1 MGLFD
6 KIKKVF
12 TGESKEKDQEKQ
24 GEEAGGQASQTQ
36 KTNQGQKVSASPSS
50 DQGQAESTDLD
61 LDSSS
66 LQPSQ
71 EKHQADIAGQPS
83 QKQVKEEEEQ
93 GQPGQGHTG
102 QGQDDH
108 DRAQT
113 GGNQAQDSQAGS
125 DQAQASQT
133 SQVQTPGDQGQ
144 ASKFNSDQ
152 AQAQTS
158 NRPAQTSQ
166 SEKDQ
171 EDPEAGQPS
180 RRDPEEV
187 ARLEAQKYTEGLS
200 KSRRSFTRRLNELF
214 ANFRYEDEEFFE
226 ELEDLLIESD
236 VGFEA
241 TMFISEVMR
250 HEAKVENI
258 RTMKDAERVLVK
270 TMVDLY
276 GDTNPDYIEFN
287 DNPDGLTVILFVGVN
302 GVGKTTTIAK
312 MAHQYQEQGKKVI
325 LAAGD
330 TFRAGAIEQ
339 LHVWGD
345 RIGAPVVSTQKGG
358 DPAAVVYDGIAQAK
372 DQGADVLLIDTA
384 GRLQNKKNLMNELE
398 KMKRVISR
406 EIPDAPHETLLVL
419 DATTGQ
425 NALSQ
430 AKIFKETTD
439 VTGIVLTKM
448 DGTAK
453 GGIVLAIGK
462 ELGIPVKFVGL
473 GETMDD
479 LHAFDTEKFAIGL
492 FRDLI
497 EQTV

>member
-6 KIKKVF
+6 KIKKAF
-12 TGESKEKDQEKQ
+12 M
-24 GEEAGGQASQTQ
+24 GEEQQTQ
-36 KTNQGQKVSASPSS
+36 DKALEQTQEDSIEEEIPAEQPEATDTTEENILKTPANQKDVPTLTEKTHG
-50 DQGQAESTDLD
+50 AEI
-61 LDSSS
+61 
-66 LQPSQ
+66 
-71 EKHQADIAGQPS
+71 ADVPAEAEQ
-83 QKQVKEEEEQ
+83 QKQKQETSPRQEEPVEQEE
-93 GQPGQGHTG
+93 P
-102 QGQDDH
+102 
-108 DRAQT
+108 
-113 GGNQAQDSQAGS
+113 
-125 DQAQASQT
+125 
-133 SQVQTPGDQGQ
+133 
-144 ASKFNSDQ
+144 K
-152 AQAQTS
+152 
-158 NRPAQTSQ
+158 
-166 SEKDQ
+166 
-171 EDPEAGQPS
+171 

-241 TMFISEVMR
+241 TMYISEVMR
-250 HEAKVENI
+250 HEAKIENI
-258 RTMKDAERVLVK
+258 RTMKDAERVLVR

-287 DNPDGLTVILFVGVN
+287 DQQDGLTVLLFVGVN

-312 MAHQYQEQGKKVI
+312 MAHQYQEKGKKVI

-345 RIGAPVVSTQKGG
+345 RIGAEVVSTQKGG
-358 DPAAVVYDGIAQAK
+358 DPAAVVYDGIEQARAK
-372 DQGADVLLIDTA
+372 DADILMIDTA

-425 NALSQ
+425 NALTQ

-473 GETMDD
+473 GETMND

-492 FRDLI
+492 FKDLI
-497 EQTV
+497 EQTT